1 MAQTQKGGGASIGPK
16 RRGARLSIAIPS
28 SLVSEASHLREKT
41 TIIGQVARAAAIYRV
56 DDIYIYR
63 DTPDESQLMR
73 LILGFIETPQYLRMR
88 LFTKRPELQYVGVLP
103 PLRTPHHPV
112 EKRAE
117 KLIKGEFREGVVV
130 SEEDEACLVDIGV
143 DRPLR
148 AMGRAPSVGSRATV
162 QVVDTGPDLM
172 GRFVGRKDIDL
183 YWGYGVHIVEV
194 GIGGLAQNGEF
205 DLTLATSR
213 HASPYDQVESQI
225 RARWR
230 EARSILVAF
239 GSPRRGIGELLERE
253 KLEVQGVFR
262 FAVNTIPD
270 QGCETVRTEE
280 AIHASLAVLNL
291 LEV

>member
-1 MAQTQKGGGASIGPK
+1 MAQAQKGGGPPIGPR

-28 SLVSEASHLREKT
+28 SLVSEAPHLREKT

-63 DTPDESQLMR
+63 DAPDESQLMR
-73 LILGFIETPQYLRMR
+73 LILGFIETPQYLRKR

-117 KLIKGEFREGVVV
+117 KLSRGEFREGVVV
-130 SEEDEACLVDIGV
+130 SEDDGACLVDIGV
-143 DRPLR
+143 DKPLR
-148 AMGRAPSVGSRATV
+148 AIGRAPSVGSRATV
-162 QVVDTGPDLM
+162 QVVETGPDFM

-183 YWGYGVHIVEV
+183 YWGYVIHIVEA
-194 GIGGLAQNGEF
+194 GIGRLAQNGEF

-213 HASPYDQVESQI
+213 HAIPYAQIESQI
-225 RARWR
+225 RARWK
-230 EARSILVAF
+230 EAKSILVVF

-253 KLEVQGVFR
+253 KLEAREVFH
-262 FAVNTIPD
+262 FAANMISD

-280 AIHASLAVLNL
+280 AIHATLAVLNL
-291 LEV
+291 L